1 MSSSRTR
8 RVGRKSKGD
17 RCGRGHS
24 KRRGRG
30 KENGVTMTTRSRG
43 ERRGHQRKGKIEK
56 HTEPT
61 GRR

>member
-8 RVGRKSKGD
+8 RVGRKAKGD

-24 KRRGRG
+24 ERRGGG
-30 KENGVTMTTRSRG
+30 KEIGGTMTTRSRG
-43 ERRGHQRKGKIEK
+43 ERRGCQRKGKIEK
-56 HTEPT
+56 HTEQT